1 MVQVEFRLKPTVN
14 MFTEDNHSNGFF
26 SSLKNIFV
34 ADKPEQ
40 TLEAEIEVIKEEEIL
55 VEEFTPAKVSMEE
68 ILDRPMRTRT
78 VDYSHL
84 AETTEEEEAIVY
96 HPEVNNTIVSSDL
109 VATTTADLDILFA
122 TKFIEKGGKF
132 IYCEGIKEVVEE
144 LRILTQENNW
154 KHIFCWENEIKDAF
168 CRNDF
173 QKGAI
178 GYTIE
183 NSDAAICLCETLIAE
198 NGNII
203 LSPKQASRRRLPV
216 FPKTQILLIDTTHLA
231 SDINKALDKFNIANK
246 GDIPSI
252 LDLHDNIKGHYYH
265 DGNLV
270 LKAEG
275 PSDIYVFLIDEFIPK
290 STRP

>member
-1 MVQVEFRLKPTVN
+1 
-14 MFTEDNHSNGFF
+14 MFTEDNHSSGFF

-34 ADKPEQ
+34 ADKQDVSTMPE
-40 TLEAEIEVIKEEEIL
+40 AVVSEEIMI
-55 VEEFTPAKVSMEE
+55 EEFVPEKVSTEE

-84 AETTEEEEAIVY
+84 SESATDIENMVASNPIQQENSSTTVTN
-96 HPEVNNTIVSSDL
+96 EVVVT
-109 VATTTADLDILFA
+109 APAADLDILFA
-122 TKFIEKGGKF
+122 TNFIEKGGKF
-132 IYCEGIKEVVEE
+132 IYCETIKDVVEE
-144 LRILTQENNW
+144 LKHLSHENNW
-154 KHIFCWENEIKDAF
+154 KHVFCWENEIKDAF
-168 CRNDF
+168 CNNEF

-183 NSDAAICLCETLIAE
+183 NSDAAMCLCETLIAE

-216 FPKTQILLIDTTHLA
+216 FPKTQLFLIDTTHLA